1 MQAWLVA
8 VMKNPKAPGKKA
20 VFSRFKYG
28 DLVKTDRYRYTE
40 WMKEQNKV
48 VVRMLY
54 DHQKDPDENVNV
66 VDLLEYKDVV
76 AELSGMISKIREV
89 R

>member
-1 MQAWLVA
+1 MR
-8 VMKNPKAPGKKA
+8 G
-20 VFSRFKYG
+20 G
-28 DLVKTDRYRYTE
+28 DSVKTDRYRYTE
-40 WMKEQNKV
+40 WTNEQNEV
-48 VVRMLY
+48 VGRMLY

-66 VDLLEYKDVV
+66 VDLPEYKDVV